1 MDLKEINQKIV
12 TENLC
17 YEDLITRA
25 DVYRERGDWNIA
37 RELLK
42 DAIKSINALQELEK
56 RKQLNVMPHYLK
68 RIGVVAKV
76 VKRFA
81 N

>member
-1 MDLKEINQKIV
+1 MYIESVEIG
-12 TENLC
+12 T
-17 YEDLITRA
+17 
-25 DVYRERGDWNIA
+25 WH

-56 RKQLNVMPHYLK
+56 RKQLYVMPHYLK
-68 RIGVVAKV
+68 RIGCGCEG

-81 N
+81 NQS